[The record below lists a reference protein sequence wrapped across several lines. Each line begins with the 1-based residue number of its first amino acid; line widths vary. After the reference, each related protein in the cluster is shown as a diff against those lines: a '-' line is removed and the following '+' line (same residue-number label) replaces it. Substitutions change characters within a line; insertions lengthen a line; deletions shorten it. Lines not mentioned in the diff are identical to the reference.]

1 MKKIINVVFAVVAV
15 AAASFGG
22 YKAHGAYVAANMSE
36 DELLMME
43 NVEALSDEPCHAAE
57 ADIYTYN
64 INMMEGYT
72 QPYRIG
78 GSAKS
83 GFYISYNGKRMRLGC
98 EANGYTHVRFQKCLT
113 SKCNVCQSL
122 GQKAKRLIIVFYQDI
137 NIFVVAC
144 GKQTSVFYKCIC

>member
-1 MKKIINVVFAVVAV
+1 MKKIINTALAVVAV

-22 YKAHGAYVAANMSE
+22 YKAHSAYVAANMSE

-83 GFYISYNGKRMRLGC
+83 GFYISYNGKRMRLGF

-113 SKCNVCQSL
+113 SKCNVC
-122 GQKAKRLIIVFYQDI
+122 AKSWAKSKTPDY
-137 NIFVVAC
+137 
-144 GKQTSVFYKCIC
+144 CILPGY